1 MAAARIT
8 FRDNR
13 QQQLKVEVTQLVRV
27 CQCVCMV
34 VGCVCVQRHSG
45 VPQNYIYICIH
56 KNETEA
62 TQQSQLAPSNNHPS
76 IRSPT
81 PPTNHSTPPYPRAS
95 WFLFLLP
102 QLVQLALGV
111 CHIINII
118 KGQTWV
124 GGGLYFQCLRFDWG
138 NRLSHWKFSEIFEL
152 VKAKWTSFVCG

>member
-1 MAAARIT
+1 MAYCCRQFLGMDMILYLLYSSTLNSFHCIYGKSTKSRQTHTIAEWGGSQWTHMAAARIT

-27 CQCVCMV
+27 CQCVCTV
-34 VGCVCVQRHSG
+34 VGSVCEQRHSG

-81 PPTNHSTPPYPRAS
+81 PPTSRTTPPYPRSS
-95 WFLFLLP
+95 WFLFC
-102 QLVQLALGV
+102 
-111 CHIINII
+111 CHSWCN
-118 KGQTWV
+118 
-124 GGGLYFQCLRFDWG
+124 
-138 NRLSHWKFSEIFEL
+138 
-152 VKAKWTSFVCG
+152 